1 MTGVLLI
8 LAAILLVA
16 IYRGAEIRGEIGW
29 DAALYAHIGS
39 HFLATGE
46 LYFPHQFEPYH
57 AVDTVNLYPPTALYL
72 FVPASFAPRILWWL
86 VPLTIIAVSLRR
98 LRPAWWSWP
107 IMAAACVWPLHAPDV
122 PVALVYGNTL
132 MWTIAAMFA
141 AASFRSGLAWAVL
154 LKPTHM
160 FMALPWAT
168 RSWRGL
174 AVMVAL
180 SAVLL
185 PLWFDWLA
193 AMGNLTGAGG
203 WFALSPAFAIPA
215 IAWAARRRGQLEKHL
230 GDGVETVPS
239 RTVPLA
245 SSPAQRWPR
254 RRSR

>member
-1 MTGVLLI
+1 MALTGVLLI
-8 LAAILLVA
+8 LAAVLFVA
-16 IYRGAEIRGEIGW
+16 IYRGAEIRGEVGW
-29 DAALYAHIGS
+29 DAALYAQIGS
-39 HFLATGE
+39 HFLSTGQ
-46 LYFPHQFEPYH
+46 LYFPHQFEPYIAAH
-57 AVDTVNLYPPTALYL
+57 TVNLYPPTALYL

-86 VPLTIIAVSLRR
+86 VPLTIIVVSLAR

-132 MWTIAAMFA
+132 MWTMAAMFA

-160 FMALPWAT
+160 FMALPWAI

-180 SAVLL
+180 SAVML

-193 AMGNLTGAGG
+193 AMGNLSGAGG
-203 WFALSPAFAIPA
+203 WVALSPALAIPA
-215 IAWAARRRGQLEKHL
+215 IAWAAQA
-230 GDGVETVPS
+230 S
-239 RTVPLA
+239 R
-245 SSPAQRWPR
+245 SI
-254 RRSR
+254 